1 VPEECLRTS
10 RTGPCYVRLADEAQ
24 QPGPEAD
31 DDDDIAMIYLLT
43 RLDLGAISVA
53 QQRRVKLRLALF
65 SSHVAEQVGSR

>member
-1 VPEECLRTS
+1 MPAHESDV
-10 RTGPCYVRLADEAQ
+10 GPGSGRLADEAQ

-31 DDDDIAMIYLLT
+31 DDDVIYLH
-43 RLDLGAISVA
+43 DLGVISVP